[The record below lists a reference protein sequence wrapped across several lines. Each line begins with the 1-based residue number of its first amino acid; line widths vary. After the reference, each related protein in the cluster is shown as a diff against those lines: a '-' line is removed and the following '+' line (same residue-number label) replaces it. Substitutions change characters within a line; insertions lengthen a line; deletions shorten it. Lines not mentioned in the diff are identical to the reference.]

1 MSLLGNVRA
10 RAHRRMWR
18 RWPRARTGRATVPA
32 RTATT
37 SAGRRRRAI
46 GSRASSPIWS
56 ASAAQL
62 KAFPRCTG
70 SSACNVMWLQEKN
83 GKTYADKQV
92 KMDLR
97 GAVLSYQAAMRFAN
111 SYATTPYIR
120 RVCGCGCASA
130 APDTRACAGRR
141 LSGSCRSRLGRRAPK
156 EAEQVLPG
164 ANATLLYAAPRS
176 ASQCS
181 LRLDTS
187 PLVPSGVAAF
197 ALRAAL
203 PCQSYDSTKSYT
215 STYDSLTTVIP
226 LAVVLRLYE

>member
-1 MSLLGNVRA
+1 MSGLG
-10 RAHRRMWR
+10 
-18 RWPRARTGRATVPA
+18 
-32 RTATT
+32 RTAECGGDGRVRGLD
-37 SAGRRRRAI
+37 ARLCRPERRRLQLVAADGRLVQGRPRQSGPHPPHRSRPSPVAPAHLRA
-46 GSRASSPIWS
+46 
-56 ASAAQL
+56 
-62 KAFPRCTG
+62 
-70 SSACNVMWLQEKN
+70 MWLQEKN

-215 STYDSLTTVIP
+215 STYDSLTTVIF
-226 LAVVLRLYE
+226 

>member
-56 ASAAQL
+56 ASAELQPSPVAAAHQRAL
-62 KAFPRCTG
+62 
-70 SSACNVMWLQEKN
+70 WLQEKN

-203 PCQSYDSTKSYT
+203 PCQSYDSTKSY
-215 STYDSLTTVIP
+215 DSLTTVIP